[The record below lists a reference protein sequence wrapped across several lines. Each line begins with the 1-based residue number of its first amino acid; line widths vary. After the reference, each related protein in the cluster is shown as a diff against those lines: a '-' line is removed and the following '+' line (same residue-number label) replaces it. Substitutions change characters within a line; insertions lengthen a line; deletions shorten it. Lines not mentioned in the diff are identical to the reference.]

1 VGASRFAPLAQVALA
16 GERHQKIDACR
27 ILKKREKIPLKETTM
42 EIKPDTIHITANA
55 KVEIHAKRADL
66 FIAVRG
72 SSVVSGNEAMK
83 KAKEV
88 SALVDE
94 LTSAGIK
101 AENIHLEGVVVEAS
115 SGVLL
120 KSSSATYRLRVRC
133 EDLEKLP
140 EALDIVSAQKNAALE
155 RVVWKYNEDG
165 ARGRGLESAIAAAKS
180 KAQKVAESL
189 GVKLLGVYS
198 FNENAFD
205 EESPMPFQPQTRMM
219 KARQVGAESEPS
231 LAMDIQHSKIIQVNV
246 EIEYRVAGF

>member
-1 VGASRFAPLAQVALA
+1 M
-16 GERHQKIDACR
+16 
-27 ILKKREKIPLKETTM
+27 ET
-42 EIKPDTIHITANA
+42 KPDTIHITASA
-55 KVEIHAKRADL
+55 KVEIQARRADL

-94 LTSAGIK
+94 LTRIGIK
-101 AENIHLEGVVVEAS
+101 TEDIHLEGVAVETS

-140 EALDIVSAQKNAALE
+140 EVLDIVSAQKNAALE
-155 RVVWKYNEDG
+155 RIAWKYDDDEAR
-165 ARGRGLESAIAAAKS
+165 ARGLGSALEAAKS
-180 KAQKVAESL
+180 KAQTVAEAL

-205 EESPMPFQPQTRMM
+205 EEAPMPFQPQARMM
-219 KARQVGAESEPS
+219 KARQAAAESEPS
-231 LAMDIQHSKIIQVNV
+231 LAMDIQHSKTIQVNV
-246 EIEYRVAGF
+246 EIEYRVTGF